1 MAPGLQLLTCM
12 WMNRHSTKTIKKEL
26 KSMKLESLATTVC
39 AVGLAFA
46 MWISPGLQ
54 GQAMYDRINVNLTY
68 TVGVGEKTLPPG
80 DYVIQ
85 RLPSNGGSPVLLFY
99 SDNGMKFETS
109 ALPIPA
115 LDINTARDTKLILNH
130 VGDDYY
136 INKIW
141 VQGKDY
147 GYELPM
153 PKSMKARQNER
164 MAEVT
169 VPARSQQTAENETV
183 KVDVN
188 STSVTAQNTTPAT
201 TSTEKAATETEK
213 ASTETA
219 RNTEPIAQPAEQPT
233 AQPTTQ
239 PATPANADNS
249 ADRAAPEPEPEPAP
263 APAEM
268 PATAAG
274 WLTML
279 LSGGA
284 LSGAGL
290 MLRRKR

>member
-1 MAPGLQLLTCM
+1 MK
-12 WMNRHSTKTIKKEL
+12 TK
-26 KSMKLESLATTVC
+26 SFVTTAG
-39 AVGLAFA
+39 AVALAFV
-46 MWISPGLQ
+46 MWITHGLLQ
-54 GQAMYDRINVNLTY
+54 GQPMYDRINVNLPY
-68 TVGVGEKTLPPG
+68 TVTVGDKTLQPG
-80 DYVIQ
+80 DYTIQ
-85 RLPSNGGSPVLLFY
+85 QLRSEGGARRVLLVY

-109 ALPIPA
+109 AMTIPA
-115 LDINTARDTKLILNH
+115 LDINTARETKLILNH
-130 VGDDYY
+130 VGDGYY

-153 PKSMKARQNER
+153 PDSLKSRQSEK

-169 VPARSQQTAENETV
+169 VPARNQATAETETV
-183 KVDVN
+183 QVTTR
-188 STSVTAQNTTPAT
+188 SSSETAQNTTPAITGAT
-201 TSTEKAATETEK
+201 TSTET
-213 ASTETA
+213 ASVTA
-219 RNTEPIAQPAEQPT
+219 RNTETSDQPVAQPV
-233 AQPTTQ
+233 TQ
-239 PATPANADNS
+239 PSTPTNADNS
-249 ADRAAPEPEPEPAP
+249 ADRAVTDEQTPASAP

-268 PATAAG
+268 PKTAAG